1 VKPFLLVLSSPS
13 GGGKTTIARQLLQG
27 RDDLGYSVS
36 ATTRARRPTEREGV
50 DYHFL
55 SHAEFERRVAAG
67 EFVEC
72 AVYGGERY
80 GTLHAEVARL
90 FAEGRIAVLDIDVQ
104 GARQVRAVM
113 PDSVHVF
120 VLPPSAAV
128 LVERLGRRATE
139 TVQKRRER
147 VTIAAGE
154 LAAVTEYDYIV
165 INDDLITAVS
175 HVAAIIEAESRRVA
189 RQRRLMGAIDE
200 LRLEVIREA
209 SRIADA

>member
-36 ATTRARRPTEREGV
+36 ATTRAKRPGELDGV

-55 SHAEFERRVAAG
+55 SHDEFERRAVAG

-80 GTLHAEVARL
+80 GTLHAEIRRL

-104 GARQVRAVM
+104 GARQVRSVV
-113 PDSVHVF
+113 PDSVQVF

-139 TVQKRRER
+139 TLQKRRER
-147 VTIAAGE
+147 VTIAASE
-154 LAAVTEYDYIV
+154 LAAVIEYDYVV

-175 HVAAIIEAESRRVA
+175 HVAAIIEAESRRVS
-189 RQRRLMGAIDE
+189 RQRRLLGAIDE
-200 LRLEVIREA
+200 LRQEVIREA